1 MPQVVIPDMSV
12 AAKAGQGVQQPS
24 NLLTMGQQAL
34 GIRGQQLENQNIGN
48 QLTGFQAKQAAS
60 RDYLQSLGANGQVD
74 PVLLNR
80 NLQADPTAA
89 LAAPD
94 LMQQAQA
101 NYIAQLQAKGL
112 TLDQGIKR
120 MKWAGDAAGA
130 LLAQPGGPTQSAVR
144 ETLIDGVKDGI
155 FSAQEAAS
163 TLSSLPP
170 NGPQLNAWVKAHFA
184 AAQGGLDALLR
195 HVAPGENGA
204 YSFLR
209 QTNPLA
215 PGFGKIVAGSAVPNQ
230 LSPAQAAQPV
240 TLPTP
245 SGAGQVT
252 TLGQFDA
259 AANGGA
265 APKIVAT
272 GPSTQQQA
280 ANQVAGTAQGN
291 QAASVVAD
299 STNLAQT
306 RAALQGIRVELP
318 NANGGPLS
326 DLFRNVGATLGELGI
341 AGMNQATAFDLLQ
354 KGQAQVVVSRVADGL
369 GVPTDGKMAALS
381 AQTPGTHMT
390 GTAGAVA
397 VGQIEGVL
405 DYQYARAKAAQA
417 AGVTANPASSS
428 QFNLEWQGRFPNA
441 AVFQFPYLPRK
452 FQQEYWHSMS
462 AREQKAFRAEYRDAA
477 EAGYVRPDP
486 FNNQ

>member
-1 MPQVVIPDMSV
+1 MANALSLPSMDVPAQVRPPQAP
-12 AAKAGQGVQQPS
+12 
-24 NLLTMGQQAL
+24 NLLGMASGALELRNQANNL
-34 GIRGQQLENQNIGN
+34 QA
-48 QLTGFQAKQAAS
+48 FQAKQAAG
-60 RDYLQSLGANGQVD
+60 RDFQAAIGPDGQLNLAGLNQRLAQD
-74 PVLLNR
+74 P
-80 NLQADPTAA
+80 QAA
-89 LAAPD
+89 LAAPA
-94 LMQQAQA
+94 LSQQGLQMVQA
-101 NYIAQLQAKGL
+101 HLQN
-112 TLDQGIKR
+112 QGISINNAVSR
-120 MKWAGDAAGA
+120 LKWISNATGPLLLPGA
-130 LLAQPGGPTQSAVR
+130 NPTQADVR
-144 ETLIDGVKDGI
+144 NVIVDGVKDGVLT
-155 FSAQEAAS
+155 AREAAGV
-163 TLSSLPP
+163 LSGVPSA
-170 NGPQLNAWVKAHFA
+170 GPQLVQWLKGHFA
-184 AAQGGLDALLR
+184 AAQGSLQALEPHL
-195 HVAPGENGA
+195 VMDNTGA
-204 YSFLR
+204 ISFAR
-209 QTNPLA
+209 QGSPLA
-215 PGFGKIVAGSAVPNQ
+215 PGFGQPVPGTGVQ
-230 LSPAQAAQPV
+230 MQMSPAQAATPV

-326 DLFRNVGATLGELGI
+326 DLFRNVGATLGEIGI
-341 AGMNQATAFDLLQ
+341 PGMNQATAFDLLQ

-441 AVFQFPYLPRK
+441 AVFQFPYLPRA

-462 AREQKAFRAEYRDAA
+462 AREQKAFKAEYRDAA
-477 EAGYVRPDP
+477 QAGFVRPDP
-486 FNNQ
+486 FNSQ

>member
-1 MPQVVIPDMSV
+1 MANSLTLPNMDAPEQVRV
-12 AAKAGQGVQQPS
+12 APAP
-24 NLLTMGQQAL
+24 NLLGMAGGAL
-34 GIRGQQLENQNIGN
+34 ALRGQQLQNQNLAN
-48 QLTGFQAKQAAS
+48 QLTGFQAKVAGAH
-60 RDYLQSLGANGQVD
+60 DYQESIGPNGQLD
-74 PVLLNR
+74 AATLNR
-80 NLQADPTAA
+80 RLAADPAAA
-89 LAAPD
+89 LAAPG
-94 LMQQAQA
+94 LSQQGLQNVQAQLK
-101 NYIAQLQAKGL
+101 NS
-112 TLDQGIKR
+112 GISIDNAVKR
-120 MKWAGDAAGA
+120 MKWIGNAAGS
-130 LLAQPGGPTQSAVR
+130 LLLQPGGPTQQDVR
-144 ETLIDGVKDGI
+144 STLVEGVKDGV
-155 FSAQEAAS
+155 FTPQEAAS
-163 TLSSLPP
+163 VLTGLPE
-170 NGPQLNAWVKAHFA
+170 NGPQLAQWVKSHFA
-184 AAQGGLDALLR
+184 AAQGGLQALSR
-195 HVAPGENGA
+195 HLVMDNNGT
-204 YSFLR
+204 YSFAR
-209 QTNPLA
+209 QGNPLA
-215 PGFGKIVAGSAVPNQ
+215 PGFGQVIPGSVVAMGMT
-230 LSPAQAAQPV
+230 PAQAAQPV

-326 DLFRNVGATLGELGI
+326 DLFRNVGATLGEIGI
-341 AGMNQATAFDLLQ
+341 PGMNQATAFDLLQ

-441 AVFQFPYLPRK
+441 AVFQFPYLPRA

-462 AREQKAFRAEYRDAA
+462 AREQKAFKAEYRDAA
-477 EAGYVRPDP
+477 QAGFVRPDP
-486 FNNQ
+486 FNSQ